1 MIETSAKSSVTR
13 PSAPA
18 ASDAEMSSTDNAA
31 RQNSQSPEE
40 DKEMEEFME
49 NIPHSY
55 LIYPGLVKSLYESSD
70 SILKYDE
77 EKKEHFVEIPFHN
90 VQKFVP
96 NEYYKLVHNDNQL
109 FLAEKQVFCT
119 PFFKTSAKL
128 IE

>member
-90 VQKFVP
+90 V
-96 NEYYKLVHNDNQL
+96 
-109 FLAEKQVFCT
+109 
-119 PFFKTSAKL
+119 
-128 IE
+128 